1 MDGAHEHLVDACDV
15 NLMEPRIRTAKGNK
29 EAL

>member
-1 MDGAHEHLVDACDV
+1 MDGTHKHLVDACDV
-15 NLMEPRIRTAKGNK
+15 NLMEHRIPTTKGNK